1 MSLDKVVQISITRA
15 TKVPFRAGFGV
26 PAFMCFHVLNANL
39 VNEVKSADE
48 VLDLGGTVTHPAYKA
63 ALRCFSQPVSPEKML
78 IVKRGTFTQIVHLIP
93 VKTTE
98 GYVYKFTVVDPA
110 GVETAISYTVLAG
123 ATVATISTALAL
135 LVDPVADVVA
145 TGVSA
150 THVACTTTVGKIAG
164 YKNLPPPA
172 EMKVYDATVAGTA
185 AADVATLLASLDA
198 KKFYALTWDRI
209 GEAEAMAAAPAI
221 EAVRKMQFID
231 TSDSEAIDPADTDD
245 VGSQLKALNYARTVP
260 FYLANE
266 TNGLQSMGFMAKNL
280 PSDPGSETWA
290 HKTIVGIETDDLLT
304 GQESALEAKKVN
316 YYTEVGG
323 LGATLWGTV
332 PDGDYIDV
340 IRFVDWLHA
349 RMGERIWG
357 AFYNVS
363 KIPFTD
369 VGIAAI
375 ESLVR
380 AQLDAGIK
388 VGGLASYTLTVPK
401 AADVEAADKAAR
413 TLPGIVFTA
422 VLAGA
427 IHKVTIVGTVGL

>member
-1 MSLDKVVQISITRA
+1 MSLGTVVNISITRA

-26 PAFMCFHVLNANL
+26 PAFMCFHTLNANL
-39 VNEVKSADE
+39 MNEVSSADE

-63 ALRCFSQPVSPEKML
+63 ALRTFAQSPSPPKML
-78 IVKRGTFTQIVHLIP
+78 IFKRGTFTQILHLIP

-98 GYVYKFTVVDPA
+98 GYVYRFTVVDPA
-110 GVETAISYTVLAG
+110 GVETDIAYTVLAA
-123 ATVATISTALAL
+123 ATVATISAALAL
-135 LVDPVADVVA
+135 LIDPVTDVIATDGTTHVVA
-145 TGVSA
+145 T
-150 THVACTTTVGKIAG
+150 TTAGKIAG
-164 YKNLPPPA
+164 FKNLPPPA
-172 EMKVYDATVAGTA
+172 EMKIYDATAAGTA
-185 AADVATLLASLDA
+185 ATDVATVLASLHE
-198 KKFYALTWDRI
+198 KEFYALTWDRTS
-209 GEAEAMAAAPAI
+209 EAEAMAAAPAI
-221 EAVRKMQFID
+221 EAVRKMMFVD
-231 TSDSEAIDPADTDD
+231 TSDTEAIDPSDTDD
-245 VGSQLKALNYARTVP
+245 LGSQLAALNYARTVP

-266 TNGLQSMGFMAKNL
+266 TNGLQSCGFTAKNL

-290 HKTIVGIETDDLLT
+290 HKTIVGIAADDLLS
-304 GQESALEAKKVN
+304 GQETALENKKVN
-316 YYTEVGG
+316 YYVTIGG
-323 LGATLWGTV
+323 LDATLWGTV

-357 AFYNVS
+357 AFYNVK

-380 AQLDAGIK
+380 AQLDAGVK
-388 VGGLASYTLTVPK
+388 VGGLASYTVTVPK

-427 IHKVTIVGTVGL
+427 IHKVTITGTVGL